1 MKTRTE
7 MIYEVIVA
15 LASNPAMIQ
24 ASQSEDFVGYKGEAC
39 DITCAAAYIVDDY
52 LEYLEGK

>member
-15 LASNPAMIQ
+15 LASNPAMIK
-24 ASQSEDFVGYKGEAC
+24 ASTSEDFVDYKSEAC
-39 DITCAAAYIVDDY
+39 DITCAAAHIVDDY